1 MAVRTRGRL
10 APGDRLTVRELIR
23 GTTLVMGALMARS
36 LSAMRLR
43 SERISSAESSES
55 SLAASCTSGL
65 APARGQAAH
74 LYQCCRNTSGVL
86 GGVLN
91 VIAGRICRLWCAC
104 VLPSCVI
111 CRRWRRCT
119 PGAVCSVNNVIAY
132 YLSQEF
138 GPALREI
145 ICRISIPDGFSLGST
160 RWMVISKT
168 KDCSGLLVVSGR
180 PDAYGQDTGMSRT
193 IRRRTFVPV
202 VPERQHLSW
211 RSDSSSLS

>member
-1 MAVRTRGRL
+1 M
-10 APGDRLTVRELIR
+10 
-23 GTTLVMGALMARS
+23 
-36 LSAMRLR
+36 
-43 SERISSAESSES
+43 SES
-55 SLAASCTSGL
+55 HRRRAQNQALPHPVPAGW
-65 APARGQAAH
+65 PARGRQ
-74 LYQCCRNTSGVL
+74 LTFYQCCRNTSGVL

-111 CRRWRRCT
+111 CRRRRCT

-168 KDCSGLLVVSGR
+168 KDCSGLLVVWPTR
-180 PDAYGQDTGMSRT
+180 RIRTGYWNVRT

>member
-1 MAVRTRGRL
+1 
-10 APGDRLTVRELIR
+10 
-23 GTTLVMGALMARS
+23 MGALMARS

-65 APARGQAAH
+65 ACPGQEAH
-74 LYQCCRNTSGVL
+74 LL
-86 GGVLN
+86 P
-91 VIAGRICRLWCAC
+91 
-104 VLPSCVI
+104 VLPEHLRCFGRRSERDRWQNLSFVVCVRSAI
-111 CRRWRRCT
+111 LRYLQTWRRCT

-168 KDCSGLLVVSGR
+168 KDCSGLLVVWPTR
-180 PDAYGQDTGMSRT
+180 RIRTGY
-193 IRRRTFVPV
+193 
-202 VPERQHLSW
+202 
-211 RSDSSSLS
+211 